1 MARLTWAVVSSVV
14 KPEFGPTLPELVGPR
29 LRALPRGGQVA
40 VGALAAAVVA
50 ALLWLVFLKDDGRTP
65 LVVRG
70 PFAFNLLYDDSKLE
84 RVAPQAGEALRLQ
97 TPATEADP
105 ESFAVRAV
113 RLPAYTGDASG
124 VLPGFATGLIEQ
136 MRAADPQF
144 ILRAEG
150 RARVNSQPGYQIQ
163 FQTTRD
169 GRTTYG
175 RRTLLFKDEP
185 GERDGA
191 DITLI
196 AARSPAIP
204 NVDQVGS
211 NGPVK
216 LPYRSFRLG
225 TERP

>member
-1 MARLTWAVVSSVV
+1 MSALV

-29 LRALPRGGQVA
+29 LRALPRGAKVA
-40 VGALAAAVVA
+40 VAAAAALLAA
-50 ALLWLVFLKDDGRTP
+50 ALLWLVFLRDDGRTP
-65 LVVRG
+65 IVVRG
-70 PFAFNLLYDDSKLE
+70 PFSFNLLYDDARLE
-84 RVAPQAGEALRLQ
+84 RVAPRAGEALRLQ
-97 TPATEADP
+97 TPASDPDP

-124 VLPGFATGLIEQ
+124 VLPGFATGLIER

-150 RARVNSQPGYQIQ
+150 RARVNRQPGYQIQ

-175 RRTLLFKDEP
+175 RRALLFKDEP

-196 AARSPAIP
+196 AARSPAMP

-211 NGPVK
+211 NGPGK

>member
-1 MARLTWAVVSSVV
+1 MSTQV
-14 KPEFGPTLPELVGPR
+14 KPEFGPTLPEIVGPH
-29 LRALPRGGQVA
+29 LRALPRGRQVA
-40 VGALAAAVVA
+40 VGLLAAVLLAG
-50 ALLWLVFLKDDGRTP
+50 LLWLLFLRDDGRTP

-70 PFAFNLLYDDSKLE
+70 PVAFNLLYDDEKLE
-84 RVAPQAGEALRLQ
+84 RVSPQAGEALRLQ
-97 TPATEADP
+97 TLAADPDP

-113 RLPAYTGDASG
+113 RLPTYTGDASG

-136 MRAADPQF
+136 MRAADPRF

-163 FQTTRD
+163 FQTRRG

-191 DITLI
+191 DVTML
-196 AARSPAIP
+196 AARSPAMP
-204 NVDQVGS
+204 NVDEVGS
-211 NGPVK
+211 SGPTK

>member
-1 MARLTWAVVSSVV
+1 MSAVV
-14 KPEFGPTLPELVGPR
+14 KPEFGPTLPELAGPR
-29 LRALPRGGQVA
+29 LRALPRGAKVA
-40 VGALAAAVVA
+40 VAAAAALLAA
-50 ALLWLVFLKDDGRTP
+50 ALLWLVFLRDDGRTP
-65 LVVRG
+65 IVVRG
-70 PFAFNLLYDDSKLE
+70 PFSFNLVYDDARLE
-84 RVAPQAGEALRLQ
+84 RVAPGAGEALRLQ
-97 TPATEADP
+97 TPSSDPDP

-113 RLPAYTGDASG
+113 RLPAYAGDASG
-124 VLPGFATGLIEQ
+124 VLPGFATGLIER

-150 RARVNSQPGYQIQ
+150 RARVNRQPGYQIQ

-175 RRTLLFKDEP
+175 RRTLLFQDEP

-196 AARSPAIP
+196 AARSPAMP

-211 NGPVK
+211 NGPGK